1 MHRTKTP
8 REHTRNPQEQ
18 KQKHTRGGGGIGG
31 LKLCFCLLSAATVC
45 CPDRIT
51 TAQIH
56 HVDNARI
63 FGGNDTRE
71 MELRLARH
79 RDRSP
84 LHTTRGLDPSQQ
96 RGSKT
101 QAIIQDRKG
110 MRDWITS
117 LLRISRASP
126 RNAQKGSPPA
136 THCHIDR
143 IHGHNPRRVDAVSNG
158 PHSSP

>member
-1 MHRTKTP
+1 MTDQWCIR
-8 REHTRNPQEQ
+8 
-18 KQKHTRGGGGIGG
+18 
-31 LKLCFCLLSAATVC
+31 
-45 CPDRIT
+45 DIT

-110 MRDWITS
+110 MRDWISS

-126 RNAQKGSPPA
+126 RNTQKGSPPA

-143 IHGHNPRRVDAVSNG
+143 IHGHNPRRIDAVRNG
-158 PHSSP
+158 PHFQRSGGHAVTQSSNIDELASTPVFSEASLL